1 VPRLSRNRSFRSLFF
16 GTIGLV
22 YLFSFLLTAAAL
34 AGFIYRD
41 QLATWQ
47 ERHIDATEAS
57 ARTFSMFLE
66 QARQTLL
73 IAGDLPAT
81 GGNQDL
87 SPFMVRLLEGDE
99 AASLLEIVHVDGQ
112 GSVVGSAHRGTSL
125 LTDLFAIRQS
135 NWFERASQGETYFGP
150 IQIAANGAPYL
161 IIAVPSH
168 DAGVVAARL
177 DMRMLWDLVADIHFG
192 DTGSIYITDSRGRI
206 LAHADPAIVVA
217 NTSIRQRQE
226 FTEFLEEQAHTQA
239 PLWSGIYV
247 NFQGDEV
254 SGVITQLPGTH
265 WLVVT
270 EVLRSEIYGT
280 SLRAVLVLAG
290 GMLLLGVLVLLITT
304 PILDRLLF
312 APLEQVRQGAQRIGQ
327 GALDHRLDA
336 EGPDEIGQLAA
347 SFNEMTARLQQ
358 REAELTAHTV
368 ALAVEHDRAL
378 EASRL
383 KSEFLATMSHEIRT
397 PMNGIIGMA
406 DLLAATRLTGEQA
419 EYTQVI
425 RTSADALLTVINDI
439 LDLSKIEAGRV
450 VLQKEDFSVRIV
462 VGEVISLLAT
472 AARTKGLQ
480 ITSRVAAE
488 LPPLCTGDP
497 ARLRQ
502 VLLNL
507 VGNAVKFTESGEV
520 CVTVTYAA
528 GTAYFAV
535 QDTGIGIAPDQVP
548 WLFAPFVQADGSHT
562 RKYGGT
568 GLGLAI
574 SKRLVELMGGEIG
587 LESQPGVG
595 SRFWFTAPLA
605 PAAVLPAVTAA
616 AGTPPGGQGGSSAE
630 GETQA
635 QQPNILLVEDNVV
648 NQKVVLRQLQRLG
661 YTAALAANGREAIE
675 ATRRYHYNLILM
687 DCQMPEV
694 DGFEATRLIREA
706 EAPVALHT
714 PIIAMTANAMAG
726 DREACLAAGMDDYLA
741 KPLHIKDLQVM
752 VERWQGSHNGS
763 M

>member
-1 VPRLSRNRSFRSLFF
+1 
-16 GTIGLV
+16 
-22 YLFSFLLTAAAL
+22 LLTAAAL

-41 QLATWQ
+41 QLVTWQ
-47 ERHIDATEAS
+47 ERHIEATEAS
-57 ARTFSMFLE
+57 ARTLSMFLE

-73 IAGDLPAT
+73 IAGELPAA
-81 GGNQDL
+81 GGNRAL
-87 SPFMVRLLEGDE
+87 ATFMTRFLEGDE
-99 AASLLEIVHVDGQ
+99 ATSLLEIVRVDGQ
-112 GSVVGSAHRGTSL
+112 GAVIGSAYRDTAV

-135 NWFERASQGETYFGP
+135 NWFERASHGETYFGP
-150 IQIAANGAPYL
+150 IQIAADGAPYL
-161 IIAVPSH
+161 IIAVPSY

-192 DTGSIYITDSRGRI
+192 DTGSIYITDNRGRI
-206 LAHADPAIVVA
+206 LAHTDSAIVVA

-226 FTEFLEEQAHTQA
+226 FAGFLEEQAHTRA
-239 PLWSGIYV
+239 PLWSGTYI
-247 NFQGDEV
+247 NFLGDEV
-254 SGVITQLPGTH
+254 SGVITQLPGTR
-265 WLVVT
+265 WLIVT

-280 SLRAVLVLAG
+280 SLRAVLVLG
-290 GMLLLGVLVLLITT
+290 CGMLLLGVLVLLITT
-304 PILDRLLF
+304 PILNRTLF
-312 APLEQVRQGAQRIGQ
+312 APLEQVRQGAQRIGR
-327 GALDHRLDA
+327 GALDLRLDA

-347 SFNEMTARLQQ
+347 SFNEMAAQLQQ
-358 REAELTAHTV
+358 REAELAARTT
-368 ALAVEHDRAL
+368 ALAAEHDRAL

-419 EYTQVI
+419 EFAQVI
-425 RTSADALLTVINDI
+425 RTSGDALLTVINDI

-450 VLQKEDFSVRIV
+450 QLEKENFSVRIV
-462 VGEVISLLAT
+462 VTEVINLLTT
-472 AARTKGLQ
+472 AARTKGLRLMP
-480 ITSRVAAE
+480 TVATE

-507 VGNAVKFTESGEV
+507 VGNALKFTEQGEV
-520 CVTVTYAA
+520 CVNVTYAA
-528 GTAYFAV
+528 ETAHFAV
-535 QDTGIGIAPDQVP
+535 QDTGIGIAPDQVQ

-568 GLGLAI
+568 GLGLTI

-587 LESQPGVG
+587 VESEPGVG
-595 SRFWFTAPLA
+595 SRFWFTIPLA
-605 PAAVLPAVTAA
+605 SAGTEAGLAAAVPAGTLPADQ
-616 AGTPPGGQGGSSAE
+616 AGTGGE
-630 GETQA
+630 GETQTT
-635 QQPNILLVEDNVV
+635 QPEILLVEDNVV
-648 NQKVVLRQLQRLG
+648 NQKVVMRQLQRLG
-661 YTAALAANGREAIE
+661 YTAALAANGREAVE
-675 ATRRYHYNLILM
+675 AARRHQYNLILM
-687 DCQMPEV
+687 DCQMPEL
-694 DGFEATRLIREA
+694 DGFEATRLIRNA
-706 EAPVALHT
+706 EATGELHT

-752 VERWQGSHNGS
+752 VERWQGPNGDS